1 MRGKMTDF
9 FDSEAQRRRH
19 KRLRV
24 RVSYS
29 PPRFFGPPRM
39 ASQKRQIS
47 DISLGGVRI
56 FSDEPLMEGKGLHL
70 ELHLPLKQEVTA
82 TARVVW
88 IKELPPG
95 SEARYDVG
103 LEFIHLPSPA
113 MDELKTILGGPPSS
127 IF

>member
-1 MRGKMTDF
+1 MTDF

-29 PPRFFGPPRM
+29 PPRM

-113 MDELKTILGGPPSS
+113 MDELKSILGGPPSS
-127 IF
+127 LF